1 MIFTDDDR
9 ASWGFVEGSISV
21 SASILIADGIA
32 RCNRCA
38 DWPIIGFFKQLTE
51 QEDGVIIAGMALLF
65 PTAFAFYL
73 GVKMVFA
80 AYREYRSWREE
91 REARIKQAL
100 AEARA
105 EGRVEGLAEARAEG
119 RAKGRDEGLAEGRDA
134 ERNRLKREFA
144 ARGIVLPPEAERIL
158 YGEPDPDTENAA
170 AE

>member
-1 MIFTDDDR
+1 M
-9 ASWGFVEGSISV
+9 
-21 SASILIADGIA
+21 
-32 RCNRCA
+32 
-38 DWPIIGFFKQLTE
+38 
-51 QEDGVIIAGMALLF
+51 IIAGMALLF

-119 RAKGRDEGLAEGRDA
+119 RAEARAKGRDEGLAEGRDA